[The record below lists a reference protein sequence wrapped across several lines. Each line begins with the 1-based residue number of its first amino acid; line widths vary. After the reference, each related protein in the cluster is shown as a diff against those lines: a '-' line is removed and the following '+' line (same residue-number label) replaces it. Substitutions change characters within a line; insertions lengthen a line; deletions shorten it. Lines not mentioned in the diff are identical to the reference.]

1 MQAVIE
7 RYSSPTRFAVTLAT
21 ALLLG
26 GAGGYII
33 GTSIAPHATHPGAY
47 PTVVEPVQGHGPT
60 DPSTFSGPTEPQPI
74 DGLIP

>member
-7 RYSSPTRFAVTLAT
+7 RHSSPARFAVTLAA

-33 GTSIAPHATHPGAY
+33 GTSIAPHATSPGAHF
-47 PTVVEPVQGHGPT
+47 TVVGPVQGHGQV
-60 DPSTFSGPTEPQPI
+60 DLSTFSGPTEPQPI
-74 DGLIP
+74 DGLTP